1 MSTWH
6 ALPCERLVSLYS
18 GSDPDSISILFATL
32 LYYSSTVEERISR
45 WLPISVSEDPP
56 SWRKWTGWL
65 LRTLA
70 NGSAAYSTSTAVR
83 GFLRHQQKRPDHQ
96 PVGRSL
102 CNTRADGKKS
112 FGQSL
117 SLSKGNGR
125 GEEKKRKERGEREGQ
140 KQMPASRALRG
151 WIKISKAAKKK
162 PIINTPKENSVVIA
176 SQAVHV

>member
-117 SLSKGNGR
+117 SLKETE
-125 GEEKKRKERGEREGQ
+125 GEKRRKEKRGERE
-140 KQMPASRALRG
+140 RG
-151 WIKISKAAKKK
+151 KNRCRPVGRWEAESK
-162 PIINTPKENSVVIA
+162 
-176 SQAVHV
+176 SQRRQRRNR